1 MTSACMRKLDR
12 RQVEGRS
19 TRTQYVQRTSA
30 RLVLLRS
37 RNTPYQRRPLKQKRF
52 SVHNQPLGVSR
63 RTCVSVDAGLPVA
76 MLCR

>member
-1 MTSACMRKLDR
+1 
-12 RQVEGRS
+12 
-19 TRTQYVQRTSA
+19 
-30 RLVLLRS
+30 
-37 RNTPYQRRPLKQKRF
+37 LKQKRF